1 MKSTNSK
8 KLTSLYIMKLE
19 VSKEEVDAQKHGNKQ
34 KQDRYPNINTHI
46 FLHLFCVCVLKDETF
61 KLKKCEENNKTILN
75 LFFKVHNER
84 I

>member
-1 MKSTNSK
+1 
-8 KLTSLYIMKLE
+8 MKLE

-34 KQDRYPNINTHI
+34 KQDRYPNIKHPHI
-46 FLHLFCVCVLKDETF
+46 LTSFFCVCVLKDETF
-61 KLKKCEENNKTILN
+61 KLKKCEENNKTISN